1 MFSNLKV
8 GTKLIAGFI
17 AVAPIVVG
25 IGILL
30 QGERQQGDHIAGR
43 SQSHPREQN

>member
-1 MFSNLKV
+1 VFSNLKV
-8 GTKLIAGFI
+8 GAKLMGGFI

-30 QGERQQGDHIAGR
+30 HGEGQQGDHIAGR
-43 SQSHPREQN
+43 SQSQPREQN